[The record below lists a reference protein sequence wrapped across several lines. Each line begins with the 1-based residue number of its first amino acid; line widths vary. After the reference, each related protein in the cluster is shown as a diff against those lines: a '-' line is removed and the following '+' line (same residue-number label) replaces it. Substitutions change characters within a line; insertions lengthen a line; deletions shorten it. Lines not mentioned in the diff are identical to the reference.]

1 MKTLITIAFASIA
14 AAQSLVPTAAST
26 DFPSCALSCQLLL
39 SAQGGCV
46 PPAAPVTDQAVYVSC
61 FCQSTLIS
69 ALHTSPDGTCDA
81 YCGVESD
88 RQELMAWYNNLCAAG
103 GAATVVSSTSAV
115 SGPQT
120 TIVYIT
126 STAAA
131 SATATPT
138 GTSSSVASSGNGS
151 WYACSCRRAEI
162 LANNK
167 TGSVHTG
174 NGS

>member
-1 MKTLITIAFASIA
+1 MKTLVAIAFASVA
-14 AAQSLVPTAAST
+14 TAQTLVPTAASN
-26 DFPSCALSCQLLL
+26 DFPACALNCQLLL

-69 ALHTSPDGTCDA
+69 ALHTSPDGTCDS
-81 YCGVESD
+81 YCSVESD

-126 STAAA
+126 STTAPTST
-131 SATATPT
+131 SAPT
-138 GTSSSVASSGNGS
+138 GSSSSASSSSNGS
-151 WYACSCRRAEI
+151 WYVYSCKRAGTLTNGE
-162 LANNK
+162 

-174 NGS
+174 SGS